1 MLIRALHPVS
11 ECRQTPT
18 RCASF
23 VRLGRNV
30 GKHVIAMR
38 AGLAGLAGPSSVIKP
53 ASAFIINCNL
63 STALAD
69 VAGRFYTLH
78 N

>member
-1 MLIRALHPVS
+1 MLIRALRLIC

-38 AGLAGLAGPSSVIKP
+38 AGPLCVIRP

-69 VAGRFYTLH
+69 IAGLFYTLH